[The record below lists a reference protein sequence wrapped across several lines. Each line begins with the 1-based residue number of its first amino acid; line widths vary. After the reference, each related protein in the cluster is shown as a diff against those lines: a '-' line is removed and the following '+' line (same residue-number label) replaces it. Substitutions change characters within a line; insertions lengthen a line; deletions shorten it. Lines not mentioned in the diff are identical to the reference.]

1 MIYDVDFTVPEMM
14 NEEFE
19 AVVPVIGGGLEN
31 SEELEK
37 LTRKVDGEI
46 ERAQRAEEENK
57 QAITAE
63 VQRAQRA
70 EGNNKKAIENEAQRA
85 KDAEMALGKRIDNI
99 KIPEVPKVDLSDY
112 YTKKEVDAELKEK
125 QDAIADLETIRSG
138 AEKGATAVQKDELA
152 SAVKEEAERA
162 KKAEGE
168 LEKKIDEIDIP
179 KAVTEETVS
188 GWGFTK
194 NTGTYTMPADGI
206 PASDLSQ
213 EVQDALRSA
222 EECITSTETTEDVEN
237 IEENLVANALR
248 KTTQVLTDAEKEIA
262 RGNIGAVSYNELNS
276 AIANAIT
283 NTLNTA
289 V

>member
-19 AVVPVIGGGLEN
+19 AVVPVINRGQEN
-31 SEELEK
+31 GEALEK

-46 ERAQRAEEENK
+46 ERAQRAEGENK
-57 QAITAE
+57 QAITEE
-63 VQRAQRA
+63 VQRAQR
-70 EGNNKKAIENEAQRA
+70 
-85 KDAEMALGKRIDNI
+85 AEMALGKRIDNI

-112 YTKKEVDAELKEK
+112 YTKKEVNAELKEK

-138 AEKGATAVQKDELA
+138 AEKGATAVQNNELTA
-152 SAVKEEAERA
+152 AINAEKTRA
-162 KKAEGE
+162 ENAEKALGDR
-168 LEKKIDEIDIP
+168 IDEIDIP

-194 NTGTYTMPADGI
+194 NEGTYVKPNDGI

-213 EVQDALRSA
+213 EVQDALSNA
-222 EECITSTETTEDVEN
+222 EGCITSTETIEEVEN